1 MNAVARHTRIDG
13 AAPIFGALGDATRL
27 RLVSRLV
34 DDGPLSIVQLTEGA
48 KITRQ
53 GVTKHLR
60 VLSDAGVVRDRW
72 RGRERIW
79 ELDGRRL
86 EIARQFLDHA
96 SQRWDE
102 TLGRL
107 RAFVEREAR

>member
-1 MNAVARHTRIDG
+1 VTAARALAADA

-27 RLVSRLV
+27 RLVKRLV

-48 KITRQ
+48 RITRQ

-86 EIARQFLDHA
+86 AIARDFLDGV

-107 RAFVEREAR
+107 RAFVERNPG

>member
-1 MNAVARHTRIDG
+1 MTAVARRARIDG

-86 EIARQFLDHA
+86 EIARQVLDHA
-96 SQRWDE
+96 RNRGMKTDE
-102 TLGRL
+102 
-107 RAFVEREAR
+107 

>member
-1 MNAVARHTRIDG
+1 VTATARAKRIDG

-34 DDGPLSIVQLTEGA
+34 DDGPLSIVQLTA
-48 KITRQ
+48 DTKITRQ

-79 ELDGRRL
+79 EIDGARLDV
-86 EIARQFLDHA
+86 ARQFLDHA

-107 RAFVEREAR
+107 REFVEGKPG